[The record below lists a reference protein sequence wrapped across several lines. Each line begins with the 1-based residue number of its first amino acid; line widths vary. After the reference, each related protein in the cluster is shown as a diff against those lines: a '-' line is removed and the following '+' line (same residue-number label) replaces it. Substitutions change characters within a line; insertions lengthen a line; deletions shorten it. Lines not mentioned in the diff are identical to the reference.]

1 MPVSQYLGNIKDT
14 VRSTWE
20 GMSVTLSY
28 MFRRPMTVQYA
39 GPEAAARALMPRV
52 QETLP
57 SRYRGFLEVDMDTCT
72 ACQACERACPINV
85 IAIEIEKDPANPKTR
100 VMTRFDID
108 EAKCMFCGLCVE
120 PCPTGAIQ
128 HTREFEG
135 SQRSLH
141 NMVLRFVDPAK
152 PVPPYKP
159 PKGATAYPRVVLGE
173 ITRALVKKWDSLPP
187 PFPVAGAAPP
197 PKKKDTASSAAA
209 ALELAKKAI
218 GADKAKL
225 ALVLEEAQAGTDCG
239 ACTYPTCR
247 EYSEAIASGKEQRL
261 NLCEPG
267 GAESER
273 ATEII
278 MASWKSGKVVA
289 PAAPAGD
296 GSQPPAPAEAA
307 KAPPASTDG
316 AKAPAAP
323 ADGTKAN

>member
-1 MPVSQYLGNIKDT
+1 
-14 VRSTWE
+14 
-20 GMSVTLSY
+20 
-28 MFRRPMTVQYA
+28 
-39 GPEAAARALMPRV
+39 
-52 QETLP
+52 
-57 SRYRGFLEVDMDTCT
+57 MDTCT

-85 IAIEIEKDPANPKTR
+85 IAIEIEKDPANPKSR

-152 PVPPYKP
+152 PAVPYKP
-159 PKGATAYPRVVLGE
+159 PKGATAYPRVMLGE
-173 ITRALVKKWDSLPP
+173 VTRALVKKWDSSPP
-187 PFPVAGAAPP
+187 SFPIAGAVAAPA
-197 PKKKDTASSAAA
+197 KKKDTASSAAA

-218 GADKAKL
+218 GADKVKL
-225 ALVLEEAQAGTDCG
+225 AVVLEEAQAGTDCG

-247 EYSEAIASGKEQRL
+247 EYSEAIASGGEQRL

-267 GAESER
+267 GAESAR

-278 MASWKSGKVVA
+278 MESWKTGKV
-289 PAAPAGD
+289 AAP
-296 GSQPPAPAEAA
+296 
-307 KAPPASTDG
+307 
-316 AKAPAAP
+316 AP
-323 ADGTKAN
+323 ADGTPAAAPAAAQTPAAPAAEKQA

>member
-1 MPVSQYLGNIKDT
+1 MPVSQYIGNISDT
-14 VRSTWE
+14 VKSAWE

-28 MFRRPMTVQYA
+28 MFRRPMTVQYE
-39 GPEAAARALMPRV
+39 GPEAALLREGPLV
-52 QETLP
+52 QHTLP
-57 SRYRGFLEVDMDTCT
+57 SRYRGFLEVDMEICT

-85 IAIEIEKDPANPKTR
+85 IAIEIEKDPANPKSR

-120 PCPTGAIQ
+120 PCPTGSIQ

-152 PVPPYKP
+152 PAAPYKP
-159 PKGATAYPRVVLGE
+159 PKGATAYPRVMLGE
-173 ITRALVKKWDSLPP
+173 ITQSLVKKWDSLPP
-187 PFPVAGAAPP
+187 PFPAAGTGEAPAA
-197 PKKKDTASSAAA
+197 KKKDTASAAAA

-218 GADKAKL
+218 GADRDKL
-225 ALVLEEAQAGTDCG
+225 AIVLEEAQAGTDCG

-247 EYSEAIASGKEQRL
+247 EYSEAIASGKEGRL

-267 GAESER
+267 GAESAR

-278 MASWKSGKVVA
+278 MDSWKTGKVVVPGDLSAGKPDSA
-289 PAAPAGD
+289 PAPTPSPAK
-296 GSQPPAPAEAA
+296 PA
-307 KAPPASTDG
+307 
-316 AKAPAAP
+316 
-323 ADGTKAN
+323 

>member
-1 MPVSQYLGNIKDT
+1 MPVSQYIGNISDT
-14 VRSTWE
+14 VKSAWE

-28 MFRRPMTVQYA
+28 MFRRPMTIQYE
-39 GPEAAARALMPRV
+39 GPEAALLREGPLV
-52 QETLP
+52 QHTLP
-57 SRYRGFLEVDMDTCT
+57 SRYRGFLEVDMEICT

-85 IAIEIEKDPANPKTR
+85 IAIEIEKDPANPKNR

-120 PCPTGAIQ
+120 PCPTGSIQ

-152 PVPPYKP
+152 PAAPYKP
-159 PKGATAYPRVVLGE
+159 PKGATAYPRVMLGE
-173 ITRALVKKWDSLPP
+173 ITQPLVKKWDSLPP
-187 PFPVAGAAPP
+187 PFPAAGTGEAPA
-197 PKKKDTASSAAA
+197 PKKKDTASAAAA

-218 GADKAKL
+218 GADRDKL
-225 ALVLEEAQAGTDCG
+225 AIVLEEAQAGTDCG

-247 EYSEAIASGKEQRL
+247 EYSEAIASGKEGRL

-267 GAESER
+267 GAESAR

-278 MASWKSGKVVA
+278 MDSWKTGKVVVPADLSAGKPDSA
-289 PAAPAGD
+289 PAPTPSPAK
-296 GSQPPAPAEAA
+296 PA
-307 KAPPASTDG
+307 
-316 AKAPAAP
+316 
-323 ADGTKAN
+323 

>member
-1 MPVSQYLGNIKDT
+1 MPVTQYVGNIKDT
-14 VRSTWE
+14 VKSAWE

-39 GPEAAARALMPRV
+39 GPEAAARQLGPLV
-52 QETLP
+52 QYTLP

-85 IAIEIEKDPANPKTR
+85 IAIEIEKDPANPKSR

-128 HTREFEG
+128 HSREFEG

-152 PVPPYKP
+152 PAVPYKP
-159 PKGATAYPRVVLGE
+159 PKGATAYPRVMLGE
-173 ITRALVKKWDSLPP
+173 VTRALVKKWDSPP
-187 PFPVAGAAPP
+187 PSFPIAGAVAAPA
-197 PKKKDTASSAAA
+197 KKKDTASSAAA

-225 ALVLEEAQAGTDCG
+225 AVVLEEAQAGTDCG

-247 EYSEAIASGKEQRL
+247 EYSEAIASGGEQRL

-267 GAESER
+267 GAESAR

-278 MASWKSGKVVA
+278 MESWKTGKV
-289 PAAPAGD
+289 AAP
-296 GSQPPAPAEAA
+296 
-307 KAPPASTDG
+307 
-316 AKAPAAP
+316 AP
-323 ADGTKAN
+323 ADGAPAVPPPTSAEKQA

>member
-14 VRSTWE
+14 VKSTWE

-39 GPEAAARALMPRV
+39 GPETVANLSMPRV

-57 SRYRGFLEVDMDTCT
+57 SRYRGFLEVDMETCT

-85 IAIEIEKDPANPKTR
+85 IAIEIEKDPANPKNR

-135 SQRSLH
+135 SQRNLQ

-152 PVPPYKP
+152 PAAPYKP
-159 PKGATAYPRVVLGE
+159 PKGATAYPRVMLGE
-173 ITRALVKKWDSLPP
+173 ITRRLVKKWDSLPP
-187 PFPVAGAAPP
+187 PFPLAGAAVAPA
-197 PKKKDTASSAAA
+197 KKKDTASSAAA

-225 ALVLEEAQAGTDCG
+225 AVVLEEAQAGTDCG

-247 EYSEAIASGKEQRL
+247 EYSEAIASGKEERL

-267 GAESER
+267 GAESAR

-278 MASWKSGKVVA
+278 MTSWKAGKVTSA
-289 PAAPAGD
+289 PASDGAQPASPAPAGEK
-296 GSQPPAPAEAA
+296 QA
-307 KAPPASTDG
+307 
-316 AKAPAAP
+316 
-323 ADGTKAN
+323 

>member
-1 MPVSQYLGNIKDT
+1 MPVTQYIGNITDT
-14 VRSTWE
+14 VKSAWE

-39 GPEAAARALMPRV
+39 GPEAAATLSVPRV
-52 QETLP
+52 QHTLP
-57 SRYRGFLEVDMDTCT
+57 SRYRGFLEVDMETCT

-85 IAIEIEKDPANPKTR
+85 IAIEIEKDPANPKSR

-152 PVPPYKP
+152 PAVPYKP
-159 PKGATAYPRVVLGE
+159 PKGATAYPRIMLGE
-173 ITRALVKKWDSLPP
+173 VTRALVKKWDSPP
-187 PFPVAGAAPP
+187 PSFPIAGAVAAPA
-197 PKKKDTASSAAA
+197 KKKDTASSAAA

-218 GADKAKL
+218 GADKVKL
-225 ALVLEEAQAGTDCG
+225 AVVLEEAQAGTDCG

-247 EYSEAIASGKEQRL
+247 EYSEAIASGGEQRL

-267 GAESER
+267 GAESAR

-278 MASWKSGKVVA
+278 MESWKAGKV
-289 PAAPAGD
+289 AAP
-296 GSQPPAPAEAA
+296 
-307 KAPPASTDG
+307 
-316 AKAPAAP
+316 AP
-323 ADGTKAN
+323 ADGAPVAPPPTTAEKQA

>member
-1 MPVSQYLGNIKDT
+1 MPVTQYIGNIKDT
-14 VRSTWE
+14 VKSAWE

-39 GPEAAARALMPRV
+39 GPEAAAMGLEPMV
-52 QETLP
+52 QHTLP
-57 SRYRGFLEVDMDTCT
+57 SRYRGFLEVDMPICT

-85 IAIEIEKDPANPKTR
+85 IAIEIEKDPANPKNR

-141 NMVLRFVDPAK
+141 NMVLRFVDPAQ
-152 PVPPYKP
+152 PAPPYKP
-159 PKGATAYPRVVLGE
+159 PKGATAYPRVLLGE
-173 ITRALVKKWDSLPP
+173 ITRSLVKKWDSLPP
-187 PFPVAGAAPP
+187 PFPLEPVAAPA
-197 PKKKDTASSAAA
+197 KKKDDASSAAA

-218 GADKAKL
+218 GADRVKL
-225 ALVLEEAQAGTDCG
+225 AVVLEEAQAGTDCG

-247 EYSEAIASGKEQRL
+247 EYSEAIASGKEARL

-267 GAESER
+267 GAESAR

-278 MASWKSGKVVA
+278 MDSWKTGKVSVPGAVASAQAEGA
-289 PAAPAGD
+289 PAAVA
-296 GSQPPAPAEAA
+296 Q
-307 KAPPASTDG
+307 K
-316 AKAPAAP
+316 
-323 ADGTKAN
+323 

>member
-1 MPVSQYLGNIKDT
+1 MPVTQYVGNITDT
-14 VRSTWE
+14 VKSAWE

-39 GPEAAARALMPRV
+39 GPEAAATLSAPLV
-52 QETLP
+52 QHTLP

-85 IAIEIEKDPANPKTR
+85 IAIEIEKDPANPKSR

-152 PVPPYKP
+152 PAVPYKP
-159 PKGATAYPRVVLGE
+159 PKGATAYPRVMLGE
-173 ITRALVKKWDSLPP
+173 ITRPLVKKWDSPPP
-187 PFPVAGAAPP
+187 PFPIAGAAVPA
-197 PKKKDTASSAAA
+197 KKKDTASSAAA

-225 ALVLEEAQAGTDCG
+225 AVVLEEAQAGTDCG

-247 EYSEAIASGKEQRL
+247 EYSEAIASGKEERL

-267 GAESER
+267 GAESAR

-278 MASWKSGKVVA
+278 MSSWKTGKV
-289 PAAPAGD
+289 AA
-296 GSQPPAPAEAA
+296 PAPAEGTQAPSP
-307 KAPPASTDG
+307 PPAAEKQG
-316 AKAPAAP
+316 
-323 ADGTKAN
+323 

>member
-1 MPVSQYLGNIKDT
+1 MPVTQYVGNIKDT
-14 VRSTWE
+14 VKSAWE

-39 GPEAAARALMPRV
+39 GPEAAKALSAPLV
-52 QETLP
+52 QHTLP
-57 SRYRGFLEVDMDTCT
+57 SRYRGFLEVDMSTCT

-85 IAIEIEKDPANPKTR
+85 IAIEIEKDPANPKNR

-135 SQRSLH
+135 SQRTLH

-152 PVPPYKP
+152 PAMPYKP
-159 PKGATAYPRVVLGE
+159 PKGATAYPRVMLGE
-173 ITRALVKKWDSLPP
+173 ITRALVKKWDSAPP
-187 PFPVAGAAPP
+187 PFPIAGAAQLPA
-197 PKKKDTASSAAA
+197 KKKDTASSAAA

-225 ALVLEEAQAGTDCG
+225 AVVLEEAQAGTDCG

-247 EYSEAIASGKEQRL
+247 EYSEAIASGKEERL

-267 GAESER
+267 GAESTR

-278 MASWKSGKVVA
+278 MASWKTGKVVA
-289 PAAPAGD
+289 PTGD
-296 GSQPPAPAEAA
+296 GAQPA
-307 KAPPASTDG
+307 
-316 AKAPAAP
+316 AAP
-323 ADGTKAN
+323 ADAAQAAPTPAGGASPPAAPVDGAKTS